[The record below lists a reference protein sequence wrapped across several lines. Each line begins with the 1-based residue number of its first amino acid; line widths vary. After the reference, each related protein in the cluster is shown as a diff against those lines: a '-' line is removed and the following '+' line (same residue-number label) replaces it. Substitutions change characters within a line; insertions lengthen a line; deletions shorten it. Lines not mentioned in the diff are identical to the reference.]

1 MYPPSSS
8 SSSSSHNNNNN
19 SNTQR
24 RTFRGRGGATDRHN
38 LPQFNAAR
46 RRRHERHHNTNN
58 ESTVTQDN
66 TNNNNNVSHY
76 DDPFDHNDV
85 EDIVELYPLEII
97 DPFVPVVVQVD
108 DSTCVTNGVDMN
120 TVDANRTLTHHNDNT
135 NNDISHSLP
144 QHIEP
149 DDYHEA
155 VVDTTIIQL
164 LQKEVQHLTRRIQ
177 QLRQNWS
184 RSKTGLIIVT
194 TYQTNVI
201 QASLNIIMKEWKSI
215 LQKYH
220 CSCTNVK
227 DEYQHLPPPSPPTV
241 PEIESLFRSTSH
253 EIFVLIQ
260 HSVQCG
266 PLSGSRPGY
275 FKRCGSHVAEMVYQY
290 LHTLLPVSIIIANTT
305 LVHHPD
311 PNRTGNNIEVCRH
324 GNDHDDDND
333 YDDDD
338 DDDDSR
344 SSDDIWKKVA
354 ALNDNDDDD
363 DEEEDV
369 DDGDAGTTTDDD
381 NDHTPTLRTHQR
393 RRQQQQ
399 QQNEIHQYEE
409 QHEELPNK
417 PMNDNNTP
425 TVTCY
430 FTNAQLKILQTW
442 KKNAYQAAMII
453 DKTNTGIRSSDSNDH
468 AINPS
473 VPITILPSK
482 SMMHQECQAQ
492 QIQKEKKRIKAMK
505 GRR

>member
-8 SSSSSHNNNNN
+8 SSHNNNNNN

-46 RRRHERHHNTNN
+46 RRRFERHHNTN
-58 ESTVTQDN
+58 ESNATPPDD
-66 TNNNNNVSHY
+66 TNHNVPHY

-85 EDIVELYPLEII
+85 EDILELYPLEII

-215 LQKYH
+215 LQKYYR
-220 CSCTNVK
+220 SCTNVK
-227 DEYQHLPPPSPPTV
+227 DEFHHLPPPSPSPTTTTTV

-290 LHTLLPVSIIIANTT
+290 LHTILPVSIIIANTT
-305 LVHHPD
+305 LVHHHD
-311 PNRTGNNIEVCRH
+311 SNRTGKNIEVCRH
-324 GNDHDDDND
+324 GNDHDDDDDND
-333 YDDDD
+333 D
-338 DDDDSR
+338 
-344 SSDDIWKKVA
+344 SSDDIWKKAA

-363 DEEEDV
+363 EEEEDV
-369 DDGDAGTTTDDD
+369 DDDDAGTTKDDD
-381 NDHTPTLRTHQR
+381 NDHTTTLHTHQR
-393 RRQQQQ
+393 RQQQQQQ
-399 QQNEIHQYEE
+399 QQNEIHQYKE

-430 FTNAQLKILQTW
+430 FTNAQLKTLQAW